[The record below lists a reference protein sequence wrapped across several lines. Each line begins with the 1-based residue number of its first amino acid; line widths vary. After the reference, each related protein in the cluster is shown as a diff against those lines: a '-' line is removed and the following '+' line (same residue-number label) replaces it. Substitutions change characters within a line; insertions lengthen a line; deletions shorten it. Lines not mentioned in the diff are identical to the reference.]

1 MNTKHIAP
9 GMSPTGIGISVAW
22 LISTRAPSPGSSVGH
37 RTNKDNRQPPPRK
50 RVTKHYGCRYG
61 PDYCHSV
68 CVALSRD
75 ATTDLQC
82 QGAGCFP
89 RSGVRCAEGL
99 PSGHHQYNMVGTSP
113 PHDGRHPTPHNTT
126 GGRGAR
132 HGGLE
137 VRPPHYQKTFVMGPK
152 VGGPLFNRSRFSKTG
167 VLHSC
172 ACYRSAYA

>member
-1 MNTKHIAP
+1 MNTIHIAP
-9 GMSPTGIGISVAW
+9 GIRPTGIGISVAW

-50 RVTKHYGCRYG
+50 RVTKHHGCRYG

-89 RSGVRCAEGL
+89 RSGVRRAESL
-99 PSGHHQYNMVGTSP
+99 ISVHHQYNVVGTP
-113 PHDGRHPTPHNTT
+113 PPSLAQLDTLRNKRARAAP
-126 GGRGAR
+126 GRGAR
-132 HGGLE
+132 RL
-137 VRPPHYQKTFVMGPK
+137 RPPHHQKLFVMGPK
-152 VGGPLFNRSRFSKTG
+152 VGGPLFNRTRFSKTG

-172 ACYRSAYA
+172 ACYRRAYA